1 MTYLIASMAFVA
13 GFIAGPMVVA
23 FFYTASKFR
32 WFSMVA
38 ILGLLAGDV
47 QPVAAQYGRGCY
59 PCRPAYVAPVAV
71 KAVTPNY
78 TTDNH
83 SITYQYT
90 INYAQTPQDQGQTV
104 YGLSTLSQ
112 VYGATD
118 LGTLYQQAIRLAS
131 DANGYAAQA
140 NSGATGLIAQASANQ
155 TRIAEIVAKGES
167 VQRAFAAA
175 APANS
180 ATVVTDGFQAQS
192 SASVA
197 NVAPLNTG
205 LLESAVRKCQAC
217 HAEGTAQ
224 QLGGG
229 AVLPAFS
236 AMTDEQKNV
245 MAFRLSTNDAKLRM
259 PKNGTLTDGE
269 LKAVLSELLK

>member
-1 MTYLIASMAFVA
+1 MKNFSI
-13 GFIAGPMVVA
+13 MVVVWLLPCIHALPA
-23 FFYTASKFR
+23 FGQHYR
-32 WFSMVA
+32 QCV
-38 ILGLLAGDV
+38 
-47 QPVAAQYGRGCY
+47 PCY
-59 PCRPAYVAPVAV
+59 RPYVAPVAI
-71 KAVTPNY
+71 KAVPASY
-78 TTDNH
+78 ATDNH
-83 SITYQYT
+83 SVSYAYT
-90 INYAQTPQDQGQTV
+90 INYNHAPQDQGASV
-104 YGLSTLSQ
+104 YSLSTLSQ

-140 NSGATGLIAQASANQ
+140 NSGATGLIAQATASQ
-155 TRIAEIVAKGES
+155 TRIAEIVAKGEA
-167 VQRAFAAA
+167 VQRAFASA